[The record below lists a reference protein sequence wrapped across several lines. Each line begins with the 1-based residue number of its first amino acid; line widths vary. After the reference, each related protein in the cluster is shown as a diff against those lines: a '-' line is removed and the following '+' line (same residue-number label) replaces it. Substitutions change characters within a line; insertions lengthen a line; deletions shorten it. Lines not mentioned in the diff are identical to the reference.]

1 MDYWALAIILLV
13 VSFGLAILEVFF
25 PSGGVFGFL
34 SVAAMV
40 GAAIFG
46 FQSGTY
52 VGAGILIAGLLGLPT
67 IVAVALLYLPETRMG
82 RKLMLS
88 APTSED
94 VLPRGNR
101 ELLLKKLIGRQGVAK
116 TIMLP
121 AGAVTIENRTID
133 AVSEGMVIEA
143 GQPVRV
149 IDVRGNRVVV
159 QPLENGQA
167 SEKPDDEDPLS
178 KSYDSFGL
186 EPFEE

>member
-25 PSGGVFGFL
+25 PSGGVLGFL

-40 GAAIFG
+40 GAAILG

-52 VGAGILIAGLLGLPT
+52 VGGGILTAGLLGLPAV
-67 IVAVALLYLPETRMG
+67 VAFALRYLPETKMG
-82 RKLMLS
+82 RKIMLN
-88 APTSED
+88 APTSEE

-101 ELLLKKLIGRQGVAK
+101 EQLLKKLVGRQGVAK

-143 GQPVRV
+143 GQAIRV

-159 QPLENGQA
+159 QPIENGQGA
-167 SEKPDDEDPLS
+167 EKTDDEDPLS
-178 KSYDSFGL
+178 KSYDSFGIEPL
-186 EPFEE
+186 E